1 MGPAI
6 GDILPFAIG
15 VAVSPVPIIAV
26 ILMLFGPKA
35 RSTGPAF
42 ALGWLLTLAVVGMAV
57 LTVADTSDVSS
68 EQGPSDA
75 VFAIKLA
82 IGLLLLVLAVRQWR
96 SRPNGG
102 EEPEMPGWMDAID
115 EFTALRAFGLAAL
128 LAGVN
133 PKNLGLTLAAGSTI
147 AQAGLTGAEPWIA
160 LLVFVALASVAVVLP
175 VGYYLVAR
183 SSAERTLD
191 SLKAWLTKNN
201 ATVMSVLFLIIG
213 VLLVGDGM
221 GGLTD

>member
-42 ALGWLLTLAVVGMAV
+42 ALGWVLALVAVGVVV

-82 IGLLLLVLAVRQWR
+82 IGLLLLVLAVLQWR

-191 SLKAWLTKNN
+191 SLKSWLTANN

>member
-96 SRPNGG
+96 SRPNEG

-115 EFTALRAFGLAAL
+115 EFTALRAFGLAVL

-191 SLKAWLTKNN
+191 SLKSWLTANN

>member
-82 IGLLLLVLAVRQWR
+82 IGLLLLVLAARQWR
-96 SRPNGG
+96 SRPNEG

-191 SLKAWLTKNN
+191 SLKSWLTANN